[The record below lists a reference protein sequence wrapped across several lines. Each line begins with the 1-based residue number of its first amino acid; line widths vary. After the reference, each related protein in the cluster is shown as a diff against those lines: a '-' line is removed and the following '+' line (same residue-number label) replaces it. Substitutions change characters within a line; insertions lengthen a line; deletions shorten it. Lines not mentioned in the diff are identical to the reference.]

1 MKTEIY
7 TLHTPI
13 FHNQTV
19 LKGRKHLYERSVI
32 SVYIILLLLFM
43 IHHLPLKSKIR
54 KLYYVNDYELT
65 ITNLNNKKTYFEYF
79 DL

>member
-1 MKTEIY
+1 
-7 TLHTPI
+7 
-13 FHNQTV
+13 
-19 LKGRKHLYERSVI
+19 
-32 SVYIILLLLFM
+32 M

-54 KLYYVNDYELT
+54 KLYYVDDYELT